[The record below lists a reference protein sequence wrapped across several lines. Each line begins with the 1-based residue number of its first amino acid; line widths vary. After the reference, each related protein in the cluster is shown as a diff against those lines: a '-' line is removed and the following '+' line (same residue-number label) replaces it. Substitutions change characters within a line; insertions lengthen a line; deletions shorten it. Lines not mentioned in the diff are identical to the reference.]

1 MQLGTIEGWE
11 LWHEVETHTKYWFK
25 DIRLVKDVLK
35 TFVTACECRN
45 SGNPQA
51 QLWGNQMRAWT
62 RRVLRDF
69 LKPTISTPLAIGQGN
84 SQRGMMNNP

>member
-1 MQLGTIEGWE
+1 MQLGTIEDWE

-51 QLWGNQMRAWT
+51 QLWGNRMRAWT

-69 LKPTISTPLAIGQGN
+69 LKTNDIHAACHRAGEQPGWDDE
-84 SQRGMMNNP
+84 